1 MRFYKF
7 FSIFVLLSLFL
18 AGCAAFSPSYEKP
31 QVNITSLRLAPQS
44 KSNAASPTFLIGL
57 QVINPNRR
65 DLPLQGMS
73 YSLEVDEQRI
83 LSGAEPDLPRI
94 PGYGTAEFTIQASP
108 DLLGSARLLNQLI
121 SGRSDTFDYRFK
133 AQLDVGSFLPFITIE
148 EQGEFNFGN
157 TKKDATI

>member
-1 MRFYKF
+1 MNAVKKILIL
-7 FSIFVLLSLFL
+7 SVFVLLS
-18 AGCAAFSPSYEKP
+18 ACANWWQSYEKP

-44 KSNAASPTFLIGL
+44 STASPIFLIGL

-108 DLLGSARLLNQLI
+108 DLLGSARLLNQLL
-121 SGRSDTFDYRFK
+121 SGQSDTFAYRFK
-133 AQLDVGSFLPFITIE
+133 ARLDVGSFLPFITLE
-148 EQGEFNFGN
+148 EEGEFSFGT
-157 TKKDATI
+157 TKTDTTI